1 MVYFY
6 HHYYEEERR
15 LTTIYVEQAQ
25 KKIYMSV
32 KSIEDEG
39 KKENKHY
46 ENIKKM
52 VVEWEKKQP
61 DHLLHSKSGIV
72 TEISQPVESMEKS

>member
-46 ENIKKM
+46 EKIKKM
-52 VVEWEKKQP
+52 VVEWE
-61 DHLLHSKSGIV
+61 
-72 TEISQPVESMEKS
+72 